1 MNNGDNSKR
10 PKIEEGVEVQGA
22 VQEGEREGEREE
34 YKRDEKLK
42 QRQATEQEIQRLEEQ
57 RQEDADLTK
66 AIRLQKYTDYSADY
80 SIDGNIIVSGL
91 FKNLP
96 DETYYERLKTKDT
109 NFFQQLGPDTMELYF
124 QGHGTTPLGFK
135 TDIKSNIHGTY
146 TVKIENS
153 NLPKASSNKYTP
165 NFIEVPPNVVIV
177 NTAPFGA
184 VSDANGNLAN
194 AILGKILANKEDII
208 ELIKTGKI
216 DKMFEYEIFQH
227 TRPVKSEYMKPTI
240 SPPGCIVP
248 NMQLNIISDPDKP
261 IWASG
266 FVDVD
271 LVKANPRLSR
281 AFNNDR
287 VEMATITKTSAAP
300 FLNITESG
308 LQFLEPNFNRE
319 FLDIIDGEVETDRDG
334 KNKWSGSGNFYL
346 QELLDLLFKMYPGKK
361 IVLFL
366 DCCYP
371 LDTTQIKK
379 QSDGTK
385 TAVYVSEKVEKD
397 LDILQDSG
405 LSSIEQKLLSYPI
418 DELQY
423 FKKETIPTYYI
434 YRNRR
439 LYDIT
444 YNPVH
449 IILFKE
455 LQKLLD
461 KNYAFY
467 LDCVKGNIGSRRATM
482 PPIKILISATESV
495 IQELE
500 DDDAFT
506 SDTQPLDLDY
516 LTGLQPSVTAASVTA
531 ASVTAASVT
540 AASETAASETAAS
553 ETSQI
558 LNNVDGYLDR
568 IHKIFS
574 LCQSAAS
581 TIFQRQSRYS
591 CIGHNAVLI
600 GPGRSDEDDEIHF
613 YPIPS
618 RSSSS
623 SSSSSSFRPTG
634 AGAYDDSRAG
644 TYGGRTIKTRKS
656 SKSRKTRKMKKNRT
670 RKMKKNRTRK
680 PRKTRK

>member
-10 PKIEEGVEVQGA
+10 LKIGEGVEVQGVEVQGVEVQGA
-22 VQEGEREGEREE
+22 VQEGEGEREE

-42 QRQATEQEIQRLEEQ
+42 KRQATEQERQRLKEQ
-57 RQEDADLTK
+57 RQEDADLTE

-80 SIDGNIIVSGL
+80 SIDDNIIVSGL

-96 DETYYERLKTKDT
+96 DETYYDELIDKDKSFFSHLTPSSDTKV
-109 NFFQQLGPDTMELYF
+109 LYF

-135 TDIKSNIHGTY
+135 TDIKPNIHGTV

-153 NLPKASSNKYTP
+153 NIPKASSNQYIP
-165 NFIEVPPNVVIV
+165 NFIIVPPNVVIV

-194 AILGKILANKEDII
+194 AILNSILDNKEDII

-216 DKMFEYEIFQH
+216 NDIFEYENFQN
-227 TRPVKSEYMKPTI
+227 TRPVKSQYMKPTI
-240 SPPGCIVP
+240 SSPGCIVP
-248 NMQLNIISDPDKP
+248 NVQLNIISDPDKP

-308 LQFLEPNFNRE
+308 LQFLETNFNRE

-346 QELLDLLFKMYPGKK
+346 QELLDLLFKMYPEKK

-397 LDILQDSG
+397 LDILHDSG

-439 LYDIT
+439 LYNIT

-467 LDCVKGNIGSRRATM
+467 LDCVEGNIGSRRATM

-531 ASVTAASVT
+531 ASV
-540 AASETAASETAAS
+540 TAAS

-680 PRKTRK
+680 PRKTRQ